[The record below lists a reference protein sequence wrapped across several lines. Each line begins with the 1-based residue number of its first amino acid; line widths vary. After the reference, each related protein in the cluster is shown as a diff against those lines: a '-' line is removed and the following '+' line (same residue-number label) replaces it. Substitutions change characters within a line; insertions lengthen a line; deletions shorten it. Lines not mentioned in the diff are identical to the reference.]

1 MGTLKQSAM
10 FISGETLVI
19 VVPHLTSPSGPMLL
33 TLRGQKSK
41 AHKFVNSHDNRENRS
56 LYEIYVCSDKVLLNS
71 FQLERCESPLC
82 NFQKITIIIITAT
95 RGE

>member
-10 FISGETLVI
+10 FISGETLVM

-41 AHKFVNSHDNRENRS
+41 AHKFVNSHVGIDPFFFFFKKIDLFMRY
-56 LYEIYVCSDKVLLNS
+56 LCVL
-71 FQLERCESPLC
+71 
-82 NFQKITIIIITAT
+82 T
-95 RGE
+95 RYFSILFC

>member
-10 FISGETLVI
+10 FISGETLVM

-41 AHKFVNSHDNRENRS
+41 AHKFVNSHVGIDPFFFFKKIDLFMRY
-56 LYEIYVCSDKVLLNS
+56 LCVLTWYFSIL
-71 FQLERCESPLC
+71 FC
-82 NFQKITIIIITAT
+82 
-95 RGE
+95 

>member
-41 AHKFVNSHDNRENRS
+41 AHKFVNLHVGIDLFFLR
-56 LYEIYVCSDKVLLNS
+56 K
-71 FQLERCESPLC
+71 
-82 NFQKITIIIITAT
+82 
-95 RGE
+95 

>member
-10 FISGETLVI
+10 FISGETLVM

-41 AHKFVNSHDNRENRS
+41 AHKFVNSHIGIDLFFKENRS
-56 LYEIYVCSDKVLLNS
+56 LYEMLILCVLTRYFSILFSKSDVSHLGAIFK
-71 FQLERCESPLC
+71 
-82 NFQKITIIIITAT
+82 K
-95 RGE
+95 

>member
-41 AHKFVNSHDNRENRS
+41 AYKFVNSHVGID
-56 LYEIYVCSDKVLLNS
+56 L
-71 FQLERCESPLC
+71 F
-82 NFQKITIIIITAT
+82 F
-95 RGE
+95 